1 MVFFQFIL
9 SLCLQS
15 SNLLVNIRLRVTVNA
30 IKTSLDSNLLSGEG
44 SAQRQHPA
52 GQPRP
57 PDPHRLRFHLVLLA
71 EKSRLREFA
80 VQADAGIR
88 RGSCSSPAH
97 SPSNLV
103 SLNAHL
109 SSFKASCCLRLSC
122 GVEFLSYRRWNSRI
136 GPPLKLVW
144 AWLKVNE

>member
-15 SNLLVNIRLRVTVNA
+15 SNLLVNGRLRVTVNA

-97 SPSNLV
+97 SRSNLV

-109 SSFKASCCLRLSC
+109 SSFKASCCLAELWR
-122 GVEFLSYRRWNSRI
+122 GVRKLQEMKL
-136 GPPLKLVW
+136 GPPLKPVW
-144 AWLKVNE
+144 GWLSEKI